1 MTDEIPPTDAAAA
14 SETAKKRNAAWV
26 RTAVDYGAP
35 IAFAVAFFA
44 TKNFQ
49 TATWVLV
56 AASALALVL
65 GYAVERRVALLPL
78 FSGVMALIFGTLGL
92 VFHSD
97 VFVKVKVTVV
107 NGALAAFMIGGTLM
121 GRAPLKALMGEAVHL
136 PDAAWRTLTLRYG
149 AYFTIAAVANQAV
162 IAFTDRMP
170 AVEGNDLWVKF
181 RIALLPLAVVFS
193 LTQVPFMMKHMAKG
207 DEAKTP
213 EPPDAGF

>member
-1 MTDEIPPTDAAAA
+1 MTDTPPQAPAPDAP
-14 SETAKKRNAAWV
+14 KKKSAAWV

-44 TKNFQ
+44 TGKNFQ

-56 AASALALVL
+56 VASALALVV
-65 GYAVERRVALLPL
+65 GYAVERRLALLPL

-97 VFVKVKVTVV
+97 VFVKIKVTVV
-107 NGALAAFMIGGTLM
+107 NAALALFMIGGVLTK
-121 GRAPLKALMGEAVHL
+121 RAPLKAMIGEAVHL
-136 PDAAWRTLTLRYG
+136 PDEAWRTLTLRYG
-149 AYFTIAAVANQAV
+149 GYFAFAAVANEIVRLTQT
-162 IAFTDRMP
+162 TD
-170 AVEGNDLWVKF
+170 NWVKF
-181 RIALLPLAVVFS
+181 RIGLLPLAILFS
-193 LTQVPFMMKHMAKG
+193 LSQVPFMMKHMAKG

>member
-1 MTDEIPPTDAAAA
+1 MTDEIPPSGTPEA
-14 SETAKKRNAAWV
+14 TRKKNAAWV

-56 AASALALVL
+56 AASALALAL
-65 GYAVERRVALLPL
+65 GYLVERRVALLPL

-97 VFVKVKVTVV
+97 VFVKIKVTVV

-136 PDAAWRTLTLRYG
+136 PTPPGARSPCGTEPISRSRRSPTRRSSRSPTACPRWRAMTCG
-149 AYFTIAAVANQAV
+149 
-162 IAFTDRMP
+162 
-170 AVEGNDLWVKF
+170 
-181 RIALLPLAVVFS
+181 
-193 LTQVPFMMKHMAKG
+193 
-207 DEAKTP
+207 
-213 EPPDAGF
+213 

>member
-1 MTDEIPPTDAAAA
+1 MDEQQT
-14 SETAKKRNAAWV
+14 KKKHAAWV

-35 IAFAVAFFA
+35 IAFAIAYFT

-56 AASALALVL
+56 AASAVALVV

-78 FSGVMALIFGTLGL
+78 FSGVMALIFGALGL
-92 VFHSD
+92 IFQSD
-97 VFVKVKVTVV
+97 VFVKIKVTVV
-107 NGALAAFMIGGTLM
+107 NGALAGFMIGGALM
-121 GRAPLKALMGEAVHL
+121 NRAPLKALMGEAMQL

-149 AYFTIAAVANQAV
+149 AYFASAAILNEIVRLTQDTEN
-162 IAFTDRMP
+162 
-170 AVEGNDLWVKF
+170 WVKF
-181 RIALLPLAVVFS
+181 RVALLSLAIIFS

-207 DEAKTP
+207 DEPAAP

>member
-1 MTDEIPPTDAAAA
+1 MTDTPPA
-14 SETAKKRNAAWV
+14 ETPKKKNAAWV

-35 IAFAVAFFA
+35 IAFAAAFFL

-56 AASALALVL
+56 AASALALIL

-97 VFVKVKVTVV
+97 VFVKIKVTVV
-107 NGALAAFMIGGTLM
+107 NAALAIFMIGGVLT
-121 GRAPLKALMGEAVHL
+121 GRAPLKALMGEAIHL
-136 PDAAWRTLTLRYG
+136 PDTAWRTLTLRYG
-149 AYFTIAAVANQAV
+149 GYFAFAAVANELVRLTQT
-162 IAFTDRMP
+162 TDM
-170 AVEGNDLWVKF
+170 WVKF
-181 RIALLPLAVVFS
+181 RIGLLPLALLFS
-193 LTQVPFMMKHMAKG
+193 LSQVPFMMKHIAKG
-207 DEAKTP
+207 DEAQTP